1 MPTKILI
8 NIPMVTLVVDVATR
22 HLSWQVYLSSIQ
34 ASLTSDNYPTHYG
47 CKCIL
52 LPIIFK
58 WSQPR
63 LIIMETSREAEYIEW
78 FLTFAFGNRIA
89 LTVDSV
95 NIRATCTSALP
106 TRSRSSRGPLM
117 SYKNNLKIFQ
127 RGIFGVM
134 AYRHLVSL
142 YLLTHLSKLRF
153 VIISTDTISAIAAI
167 THQIVFKCST
177 NCF

>member
-63 LIIMETSREAEYIEW
+63 LIIMETSREAEYNGR

-95 NIRATCTSALP
+95 NIEATDASALP
-106 TRSRSSRGPLM
+106 THSRSSWGPHNVHVMYKLIYTSSASACGICVKNT
-117 SYKNNLKIFQ
+117 SYEYTLC
-127 RGIFGVM
+127 V
-134 AYRHLVSL
+134 VSVVL
-142 YLLTHLSKLRF
+142 ATG
-153 VIISTDTISAIAAI
+153 
-167 THQIVFKCST
+167 
-177 NCF
+177 